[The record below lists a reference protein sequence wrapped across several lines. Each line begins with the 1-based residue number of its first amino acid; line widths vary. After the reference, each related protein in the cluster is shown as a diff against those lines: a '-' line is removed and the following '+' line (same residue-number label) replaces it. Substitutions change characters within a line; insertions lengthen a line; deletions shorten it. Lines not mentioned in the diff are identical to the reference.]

1 MEIRKEQSA
10 DVSASSLGKQSGTT
24 QGLEAPPVP
33 FVTANHV
40 ERAAGSDAALKHFDR
55 E

>member
-1 MEIRKEQSA
+1 MEIRREQSA

-24 QGLEAPPVP
+24 QSTEAPPVP
-33 FVTANHV
+33 FVTTNHI
-40 ERAAGSDAALKHFDR
+40 EGAAGSDAALKHFDR